1 MAKEGWPTLNKR
13 YQSLR
18 LIGKGG
24 FSEVYE
30 AYDLDRHQ
38 TVAVKLSEVDHLL
51 MGRGNK
57 MDYLKHI
64 KR

>member
-1 MAKEGWPTLNKR
+1 
-13 YQSLR
+13 LR